1 MGNCSQI
8 ANLSARGKFAESEYF
23 CPPAIRPWI
32 YAGAGKMRRDDD
44 YLRELMLELEASD
57 EWLHPF
63 ALRELR

>member
-1 MGNCSQI
+1 M
-8 ANLSARGKFAESEYF
+8 LEESER
-23 CPPAIRPWI
+23 AQRHSADGDGPWI
-32 YAGAGKMRRDDD
+32 YAGGGKMRRDDD